1 MENAFMKS
9 ESIICIGIK
18 KYSHELSLMQTATPI
33 ILMLLV
39 I

>member
-1 MENAFMKS
+1 MKNALMKG

-18 KYSHELSLMQTATPI
+18 KYSRELSLMQTATPI